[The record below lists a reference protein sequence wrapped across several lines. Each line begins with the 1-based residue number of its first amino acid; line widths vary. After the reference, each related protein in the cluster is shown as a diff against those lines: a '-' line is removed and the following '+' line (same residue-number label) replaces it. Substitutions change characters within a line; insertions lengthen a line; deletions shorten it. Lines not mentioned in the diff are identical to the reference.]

1 MIICAAGDIH
11 GALDRLYEDVLAFEG
26 TLGVRFEWVLHVGDF
41 GVWPDEAR
49 IDKTTRK
56 HDGADDFPSWWSERR
71 AAPRHTVF
79 IKGNHEDFVWL
90 DAQPD
95 PEVLSNL
102 FYLRNGTTFDLG
114 ASRSVVSV
122 AVSAPRTM
130 SAGRRTSRGTRS
142 GTTPARTSTRCSRDD
157 ASISSSPT
165 THRRASCFLGTGA
178 VSTGRAKPLVS
189 TTSSAAFVPASA
201 SSATTTPASTRRST
215 ACRASD

>member
-1 MIICAAGDIH
+1 LAAAVKLRVATLRRPVLAPGRLAKTGHGGHAMIICAAGDIH

-26 TLGVRFEWVLHVGDF
+26 TLGVRFDWVLHVGDF
-41 GVWPDEAR
+41 GVWPDEVR

-114 ASRSVVSV
+114 GITV
-122 AVSAPRTM
+122 
-130 SAGRRTSRGTRS
+130 G
-142 GTTPARTSTRCSRDD
+142 
-157 ASISSSPT
+157 
-165 THRRASCFLGTGA
+165 
-178 VSTGRAKPLVS
+178 
-189 TTSSAAFVPASA
+189 
-201 SSATTTPASTRRST
+201 
-215 ACRASD
+215 